1 MKPGTLVITNEA
13 CLGFVDSVP
22 KEKQLTIFD
31 IKTKRI
37 QKGKIGFIVEDSFE
51 NQTGEEAVL
60 ISISG
65 IPVVEILKKSVITLD
80 EFLLKNTLSEES

>member
-1 MKPGTLVITNEA
+1 MFTDGKTVEYAGGVISKITEA
-13 CLGFVDSVP
+13 DTSQF
-22 KEKQLTIFD
+22 IFD